1 MSGAAI
7 KFGIMLHGAGG
18 HMNSWKHPSGP
29 ADASVNLDFYVET
42 ARKAEAAGFAFA
54 FVADGLYINEKTIP
68 HFLNRFEPLTIL
80 SALAT
85 QTEKIGL
92 AGTVSTSYSDPFT
105 VARQFASL
113 DLISKGRAGWNVVT
127 TPLEG
132 SALNYSRTHPDH
144 ALRYEIA
151 DEYLEVTQG
160 LWDSWDDDAIVRNR
174 ESGQFFVKE
183 KLHTL
188 HHKGRFFQVAGP
200 LNIGRSPQGQPVI
213 FQAGSS
219 DDGIRLAGKYAD
231 AVFTHSPSFEDTRTF
246 TQQVKASA
254 VAHGRSRDDVKIFP
268 GIAPIVAATAE
279 EAEAKYQRIRDLIS
293 IDEALAYLG
302 RFFDHHDFSQYDV
315 DAPFPDLG
323 DLGKNAFRS
332 TTDRIKRVA
341 KEKGQTLRDVAL
353 SVATPRESF
362 IGDGASIAETISE
375 WIDAG
380 AADGFILGFSVVAEG
395 LDDFVRYVLPE
406 LEKRGRY
413 SRTLPGRTLRDHLGL
428 TRKASRYAAKPIV
441 SRKKG
446 RA

>member
-1 MSGAAI
+1 MSQAPI
-7 KFGIMLHGAGG
+7 RFGIMLHGAGG

-42 ARKAEAAGFAFA
+42 ARKAEAAGVAFA

-85 QTEKIGL
+85 QTTKIGL

-132 SALNYSRTHPDH
+132 SALNYSRAHPEH

-160 LWDSWDDDAIVRNR
+160 LWDSWDDDAVVRNR
-174 ESGQFFVKE
+174 ETGQFFVRE

-188 HHKGRFFQVAGP
+188 NHKGRFFQVAGP
-200 LNIGRSPQGQPVI
+200 INIGRSPQGQPVI

-219 DDGIRLAGKYAD
+219 DAGIKLAGKYAD
-231 AVFTHSPSFEDTRTF
+231 AVFTHSPSLEETRAF
-246 TQQVKASA
+246 TSQVKASA
-254 VAHGRSRDDVKIFP
+254 VAHGRARDDVKVFP
-268 GIAPIVAATAE
+268 GIAPIVGATQE
-279 EAEAKYQRIRDLIS
+279 EAEAKYERIRNLLS

-302 RFFDHHDFSQYDV
+302 RFFDHHDFSQYDL
-315 DAPFPDLG
+315 DAPFPELG
-323 DLGKNAFRS
+323 DIGKNAFRS
-332 TTDRIKRVA
+332 TTDRIKTVA
-341 KEKGQTLRDVAL
+341 REKNQTLREVAL
-353 SVATPRESF
+353 SVATPREGF
-362 IGDGASIAETISE
+362 IGTGAEIARRIVD

-380 AADGFILGFSVVAEG
+380 AADGFILGFSVLAEG
-395 LDDFVRYVLPE
+395 LDDFVRFVIPE
-406 LEKRGRY
+406 LEKLGRY
-413 SRTLPGRTLRDHLGL
+413 SRDLSGRTLRDHLGL
-428 TRKASRYAAKPIV
+428 KRKESRYAIPAA
-441 SRKKG
+441 SDQQRE

>member
-1 MSGAAI
+1 MSGAPI
-7 KFGIMLHGAGG
+7 NFGIMLHGAGG

-42 ARKAEAAGFAFA
+42 ARKAEAAGFVFA

-80 SALAT
+80 SALAA

-92 AGTVSTSYSDPFT
+92 AGTVSTSHSDPFT
-105 VARQFASL
+105 VARQLASL

-132 SALNYSRTHPDH
+132 SGLNYSRAHPDH

-151 DEYLEVTQG
+151 DEYLEAVQG
-160 LWDSWDDDAIVRNR
+160 LWDSWDDDAIIRNR
-174 ESGQFFVKE
+174 QTGQFFVRE

-188 HHKGRFFQVAGP
+188 NHKGRFFQVAGP
-200 LNIGRSPQGQPVI
+200 LNIGRSAQGQPVI

-219 DDGIRLAGKYAD
+219 DAGIRLAGKYAD
-231 AVFTHSPSFEDTRTF
+231 AVFTHSTSLEDTRTF
-246 TQQVKASA
+246 AQQVKASA
-254 VAHGRSRDDVKIFP
+254 VAHGRASEDVKIFP
-268 GIAPIVAATAE
+268 GISPIVGATAD
-279 EAEAKYQRIRDLIS
+279 EAEEKYQRIRDLIS
-293 IDEALAYLG
+293 VDEALAFLG

-323 DLGKNAFRS
+323 DIGKNAFRS
-332 TTDRIKRVA
+332 TTDRIKAVA
-341 KEKGQTLRDVAL
+341 KEKKQTLRDVAL
-353 SVATPRESF
+353 SVATPRDNF
-362 IGDGASIAETISE
+362 VGAGETIAQTIIE

-380 AADGFILGFSVVAEG
+380 AADGFILGFSVAAEG
-395 LDDFVRYVLPE
+395 LDDFVRYVLPD

-413 SRTLPGRTLRDHLGL
+413 NRVLAGLTLRDHLGL
-428 TRKASRYAAKPIV
+428 TRKESRYAVKPV
-441 SRKKG
+441 ASLEKD